1 MRSLVPLSGLR
12 GIALRSSDFAVR
24 LEAMA
29 SNPDRRTWTNDAGA
43 SMRGVRRADGQWL
56 VRFAE
61 GHPQAWAELACIG
74 AADVRAGLVT
84 NRPGDQSAVHDAAL
98 REANFLPGRY
108 EQSWRIPVAGLPRV
122 TFDTPHDFVP
132 VDELDLEAV
141 ARLDNA
147 IRADI
152 PGTENWHGTAADL
165 QETLDDP
172 EFDSA
177 LYLVARHV
185 ETGSL
190 DGLIRVWNRA
200 PAPRLGCIG
209 VARPWRRTRLA
220 AALIRAVGVTLR
232 ERRVEEIMTETDQ
245 LNTDSYAMAAHHGGI
260 KSGTLVEWT
269 RPP

>member
-1 MRSLVPLSGLR
+1 MPC
-12 GIALRSSDFAVR
+12 ASSHFAVR
-24 LEAMA
+24 LAA
-29 SNPDRRTWTNDAGA
+29 VAFDPDRRTWTNDAGA
-43 SMRGVRRADGQWL
+43 SMRGLRRADGQWL
-56 VRFAE
+56 VRFPE
-61 GHPQAWAELACIG
+61 GHPQAWAELACMG
-74 AADVRAGLVT
+74 AADVHAGLVT
-84 NRPGDQSAVHDAAL
+84 NRSGDQSAVHDAAL
-98 REANFLPGRY
+98 RKANFLPSRC
-108 EQSWRIPVAGLPRV
+108 EQLWRVPLAALPKV

-132 VDELDLEAV
+132 VNELDLEAA

-172 EFDSA
+172 EFDAA

-185 ETGSL
+185 ERRSL

-209 VARPWRRTRLA
+209 VTRPWRRTRLA
-220 AALIRAVGVTLR
+220 AALIQAVGVTLR
-232 ERRVEEIMTETDQ
+232 ERRVEEIVTETDQ
-245 LNTDSYAMAAHHGGI
+245 LNPASYRMAARHGGI

-269 RPP
+269 RRP